1 MTKTL
6 DNIKSYFKAKELG
19 YQEVK
24 EGETIR
30 VRFSGLENAGTVE
43 ILVITDDN
51 ERTIALRSYNLLKV
65 KDELKPKMYKVCS
78 DLNHKFRW
86 VKFYVDDSD
95 NTVTAE
101 SDAVTQAGSAG
112 EEAFELVLRMTK
124 IIDEAYDELMRAKFA

>member
-6 DNIKSYFKAKELG
+6 DNIKSYFKANDLKYL
-19 YQEVK
+19 EVK
-24 EGETIR
+24 EGEVIR
-30 VRFSGLENAGTVE
+30 VNFSGLENAGSVE

-51 ERTIALRSYNLLKV
+51 DRTIGLRSFNLLKV

-101 SDAVTQAGSAG
+101 SDAVTQAESAG
-112 EEAFELVLRMTK
+112 EEAFELVMRMTG